1 MMKINNEN
9 IRKMF
14 SVMLR
19 SFKKDPFKRKIFPTK
34 PFVEAFTGNLHLKS

>member
-1 MMKINNEN
+1 MNNEN

-19 SFKKDPFKRKIFPTK
+19 ISKEEPFKRKIIPTK
-34 PFVEAFTGNLHLKS
+34 PLIEAFTGNLHWKR